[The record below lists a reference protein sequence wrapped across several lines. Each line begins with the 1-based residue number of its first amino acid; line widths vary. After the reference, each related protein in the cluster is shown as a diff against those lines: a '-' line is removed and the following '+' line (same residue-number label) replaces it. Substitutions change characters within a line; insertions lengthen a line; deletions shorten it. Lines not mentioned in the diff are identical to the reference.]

1 MTTAPAKDKERQR
14 EDKDNIFVAILY
26 NVIVQ
31 LPVMMIAW
39 VLSQFDSD

>member
-1 MTTAPAKDKERQR
+1 MTTAPAKDKEWQR

-39 VLSQFDSD
+39 VPSQFDSD

>member
-39 VLSQFDSD
+39 VPSQFDSD